1 MSALLEAT
9 KDGQASLARQAGQTR
24 FDALKQNLR
33 DHFGWV
39 LSLFLVGLGVKFW
52 LIQSSGSPF
61 PYWDEWEGEAIDVFI
76 PWVQHQFSFMKLFQA
91 HNEHRIVFTKVCE
104 LGLFLANGQWDSRLE
119 MVFNAFIHSGAIA
132 GFGWLLASLLGK
144 KSWPFVWVLLALT
157 LVTPYAW
164 ENTIWGFQSQF
175 YFMVIFS
182 ILTIWLLGSSE
193 PLSPRWR
200 LGAYAAIATLF
211 TMASGFLA
219 AVAVV
224 GITLV
229 EVFKQRQNWRRH
241 LPTWGF
247 CVAISILGLLLKKDV
262 AFHHQFQAHSAG
274 KFLAALGKS
283 LSWPWATVAW
293 YAVFNLVPFAVLAW
307 IYIRSKGG
315 SKPAEQL
322 ILGIGFWVGL
332 QSLAAAYARGSM
344 GSPPAWRYM
353 DLLSFIMVVNC
364 VSILLLA
371 TRYREQLRFQ
381 TFWGVVF
388 ALWLVGCLTGLWYLT
403 DKALNTF
410 IPEVV
415 YEKQSQLKVARAF
428 LATDDLNALQHESAE
443 RRIVPNLDAV
453 VWLLRHP
460 VVRSI
465 LPACA
470 REALP
475 VVPKEEGAN
484 AFIRSGWALTEPDP
498 ATEVSWGCYSAK
510 GRGASGTFESL
521 PVRKSSLPYLEIPVA
536 GDLGQAGLSLELVE
550 IATGKSTPVR
560 PEHIAGQQWLNAYVA
575 APAGEFKIVA
585 NNMDETKWF
594 AFKAPREMGRLSFW
608 AMRLLTGWRYFLLAG
623 VCGVLIELGLVWT
636 RRPALVIPA
645 SSHTEG

>member
-9 KDGQASLARQAGQTR
+9 EADRSNLAHRLASGR
-24 FDALKQNLR
+24 FDVLKQNLR
-33 DHFGWV
+33 NHFGWV

-76 PWVQHQFSFMKLFQA
+76 PWVQHQFSLLKLFQA
-91 HNEHRIVFTKVCE
+91 HNEHRIVFTKICE

-119 MVFNAFIHSGAIA
+119 MVFNAFVHSGAIA
-132 GFGWLLASLLGK
+132 CFGWLLVSLLGK
-144 KSWPFVWVLLALT
+144 KTWPFVWVLLALT

-175 YFMVIFS
+175 YFMVICS
-182 ILTIWLLGSSE
+182 ILTIWLLGTSE

-200 LGAYAAIATLF
+200 LGAYAAIGTLF

-219 AVAVV
+219 AAAVV

-247 CVAISILGLLLKKDV
+247 CIAISIAGLLLKKDV
-262 AFHHQFQAHSAG
+262 DFHHQFQAHSAG
-274 KFLAALGKS
+274 MFFAALGKS
-283 LSWPWATVAW
+283 LSWPWATKAW
-293 YAVFNLVPFAVLAW
+293 YAFFNMVPFAVFGW
-307 IYIRSKGG
+307 IYLRSKEQ

-332 QSLAAAYARGSM
+332 QSLAAAYARGST
-344 GSPPAWRYM
+344 GGAPAWRYM

-364 VSILLLA
+364 ISIFFLA
-371 TRYREQLRFQ
+371 TRYRELLRFQ
-381 TFWGVVF
+381 GFWGLVF
-388 ALWLVGCLTGLWYLT
+388 AFWFIGCLTGLWFLT
-403 DKALNTF
+403 DKAMNKF

-415 YEKQSQLKVARAF
+415 FEKQSQLKVARAF
-428 LATDDLNALQHESAE
+428 LTTDDLNALQHEPTES
-443 RRIVPNLDAV
+443 RIVPNLEAE

-470 REALP
+470 RQALP
-475 VVPKEEGAN
+475 VVPKEDGDH
-484 AFIRSGWALTEPDP
+484 AFSRNGWDLIEPDP
-498 ATEVSWGCYSAK
+498 ATEISWGCYSAK
-510 GRGASGTFESL
+510 GFGARGTFESL
-521 PVRKSSLPYLEIPVA
+521 PVRMSALPYLEIPVA

-550 IATGKSTPVR
+550 ISTGKSTPIR
-560 PEHIAGQQWLNAYVA
+560 PTRSAGRQWLNAYVA
-575 APAGEFKIVA
+575 APAGEFKIVGH
-585 NNMDETKWF
+585 NSDETKWF
-594 AFKAPREMGRLSFW
+594 AFKAPREMGLLSFW
-608 AMRLLTGWRYFLLAG
+608 SMRLLSGWKYLLLAG
-623 VCGVLIELGLVWT
+623 IVGVSLELGRFLT
-636 RRPALVIPA
+636 NRPVAEHSVGG
-645 SSHTEG
+645 S